1 MENLGIERALSGLRP
16 FFATENPLKMIKIAF
31 YFGLKALLFL
41 KMFTF
46 LSQLTFW
53 SCRKTARLE
62 RSV

>member
-1 MENLGIERALSGLRP
+1 MAEAFTSYFKTVVENLGIKRALSGLRP

-46 LSQLTFW
+46 LS
-53 SCRKTARLE
+53 
-62 RSV
+62 